1 MTSASAPPMR
11 AVRPWGQE
19 NMTESAATCFSAT
32 PESSPSTAGTHIQ
45 RNAHFIAAA
54 TTAATAQRAKF
65 HSLERSSPNTTAS
78 TALPQA
84 MTGVTA
90 GIAGPMPISV
100 ASTDE
105 SMPIATPDQMP
116 VVAVNTKSTQFT
128 SEPVTSCVT
137 ENGPAMTAPRG

>member
-1 MTSASAPPMR
+1 M
-11 AVRPWGQE
+11 
-19 NMTESAATCFSAT
+19 ESAVTCFSAT

-45 RNAHFIAAA
+45 RNAHLSAAA
-54 TTAATAQRAKF
+54 MTAAMAQRPKL
-65 HSLERSSPNTTAS
+65 HSRERSRPNTTAS

-116 VVAVNTKSTQFT
+116 VVAVNTNSTQFT
-128 SEPVTSCVT
+128 SEPVTLK
-137 ENGPAMTAPRG
+137 RGRR